1 MATARHGLHDNP
13 HLPLH
18 LNERPQGLTATSLT
32 ATWQPNDER
41 RYCHSSFHYTVS
53 TSTFLLTQLANDD
66 PTPPRPPHGTTRQQV
81 CDAPAT
87 MTTNTVP
94 PASEP
99 PRSTEDD
106 AKNRRRVTMDNKD
119 V

>member
-1 MATARHGLHDNP
+1 MGM
-13 HLPLH
+13 
-18 LNERPQGLTATSLT
+18 
-32 ATWQPNDER
+32 
-41 RYCHSSFHYTVS
+41 
-53 TSTFLLTQLANDD
+53 LANDD

-87 MTTNTVP
+87 MTMNMVP

-106 AKNRRRVTMDNKD
+106 VKNR
-119 V
+119 